1 MEFRP
6 LAKSVYL
13 PKRNFSKF
21 SIPNPL
27 RKNRGL
33 YGGKEKPAGIY
44 NRVLSFT
51 LLSIHVCVYSGGDKT
66 ISVKPEKKGKKFSN
80 QFNEQHIPQQL
91 HNSQS
96 EPQTTVIDT
105 RTVVLRKEKYGLL
118 PLFL

>member
-1 MEFRP
+1 
-6 LAKSVYL
+6 
-13 PKRNFSKF
+13 
-21 SIPNPL
+21 
-27 RKNRGL
+27 
-33 YGGKEKPAGIY
+33 
-44 NRVLSFT
+44 
-51 LLSIHVCVYSGGDKT
+51 VYSGGDKT

-118 PLFL
+118 PLFLQK